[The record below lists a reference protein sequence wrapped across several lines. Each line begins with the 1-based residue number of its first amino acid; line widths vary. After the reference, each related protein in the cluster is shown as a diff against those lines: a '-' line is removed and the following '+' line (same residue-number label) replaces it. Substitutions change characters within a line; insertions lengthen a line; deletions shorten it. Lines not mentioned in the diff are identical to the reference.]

1 MSIMNMA
8 SSGFISTDRIMQ
20 DYNKDMEAKTN
31 KQVEVLLEIFV
42 VSTTEID
49 ESLSITNEA

>member
-1 MSIMNMA
+1 
-8 SSGFISTDRIMQ
+8 MQ

-49 ESLSITNEA
+49 ESLSITNEAWYLETVINSAK